1 MLVEGE
7 INQANLCKFARNGKL
22 DKLKYICSFLDKN
35 GKNAEFDLDIAGC
48 DPCTFWDNTYN
59 YAICWACYNGHILV
73 VKYLMENWLQLID
86 ISAEN
91 NWAISFACINGHIEV
106 VKYLMKNWLHLIDIS
121 VNNNFA
127 ILWACS
133 KGHIK
138 VVKYLMKNWSHLV
151 DITADDNYAICCAC
165 SYGHIEVVKYLMKN
179 WSHLVDIT
187 ARNNCAIRYAHIN
200 RRDEVVKYLIVK
212 CIKKIL
218 NKGLNVIFLYKII
231 SLLVDNDYIYEYK
244 ILTDELK
251 NRKNQYDGY
260 FYKIKQ
266 IEKLEE
272 QIEKKNHL
280 CSQIECHPKLI
291 GGQMGKDCEEGFEY
305 VKKLIK

>member
-91 NWAISFACINGHIEV
+91 NWAISFACIN
-106 VKYLMKNWLHLIDIS
+106 
-121 VNNNFA
+121 
-127 ILWACS
+127 
-133 KGHIK
+133 
-138 VVKYLMKNWSHLV
+138 
-151 DITADDNYAICCAC
+151 
-165 SYGHIEVVKYLMKN
+165 GHIEVVKYLMKN